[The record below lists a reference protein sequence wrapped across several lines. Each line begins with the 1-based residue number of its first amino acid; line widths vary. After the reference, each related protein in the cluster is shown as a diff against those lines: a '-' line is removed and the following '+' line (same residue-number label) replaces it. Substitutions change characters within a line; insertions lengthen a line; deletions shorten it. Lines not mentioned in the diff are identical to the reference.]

1 MVISTTPEK
10 LQQTT
15 DEIGPNPDTQ
25 AVPFIY
31 TENSKLRQ
39 KNVVMIKRLLDS
51 SNSFILGHDVNGIL
65 GTATGLGGSQIV
77 LGATTGT
84 VAIEIVRR
92 AYIWTSSGDLDR
104 GTKTNVDT
112 SQGFIQLGNVTVK
125 NISLEHKTK

>member
-25 AVPFIY
+25 AIPFIY
-31 TENSKLRQ
+31 IENSKLRL
-39 KNVVMIKRLLDS
+39 KNVTIRKTISGS
-51 SNSFILGHDVNGIL
+51 SNSMIFGHDTNGIM
-65 GTATGLGGSQIV
+65 GVANGLGGGQIV
-77 LGATTGT
+77 LGITAGD
-84 VAIEIVRR
+84 VKIEILKR
-92 AYIWTSSGDLDR
+92 AYIWSSLGDLNK

>member
-1 MVISTTPEK
+1 MVISSTPEK

-31 TENSKLRQ
+31 VENTKLRL
-39 KNVVMIKRLLDS
+39 KNVVINKTLSGS
-51 SNSFILGHDVNGIL
+51 SNSLILGHDTNGVL
-65 GTATGLGGSQIV
+65 GVANGVGGGQIV
-77 LGATTGT
+77 FGITAGD
-84 VAIEIVRR
+84 VKIEILRR
-92 AYIWTSSGDLDR
+92 AYGWKSLGDFNK
-104 GTKTNVDT
+104 GTRTNVDT